1 MSDFFSLDKRD
12 VLGRLKY
19 EAFGVLGMRMFP
31 CCDIK
36 SVYVVLLPWL
46 EKKTNNNM
54 LCHSLKFNKM
64 DTDSVEAEKKI

>member
-1 MSDFFSLDKRD
+1 MIFSLDKRG

-36 SVYVVLLPWL
+36 SVYVGFV
-46 EKKTNNNM
+46 TM
-54 LCHSLKFNKM
+54 
-64 DTDSVEAEKKI
+64 A